1 MSLGSNE
8 SSLHENTTWL
18 DENSGKLAQRAEY
31 LDQWLVIR
39 NRGVG
44 AFFPD
49 RAEAHEYVQR
59 EGLQGVAIIW
69 PVTSD
74 LQG

>member
-1 MSLGSNE
+1 MSLNE
-8 SSLHENTTWL
+8 SNLRENTQWL
-18 DENSGKLAQRAEY
+18 EKNSGKLAKLPQY

-39 NRGVG
+39 NQRVD

-49 RAEAHEYVQR
+49 RAEAHEYVKR